1 MRTNPV
7 FDNPAAF
14 RAAKKATLQATL
26 ELNATPRHLL
36 DRGNP
41 NHPENFD
48 RPNLTGTPFEVAG
61 VKFTAIRY
69 ETPAPHGRLS
79 TDENGHV
86 FDSGA
91 GFISNQSVPKMQAS
105 LQMLFDETSKGDVGD
120 FRDRLGLV

>member
-14 RAAKKATLQATL
+14 RAAKKATLQATQ

-41 NHPENFD
+41 NHPDNFD
-48 RPNLTGTPFEVAG
+48 RPNSTGTPFEVAG

-69 ETPAPHGRLS
+69 ETPSPHWRLR

-86 FDSGA
+86 LNAGA
-91 GFISNQSVPKMQAS
+91 GFISNLSIPKMQAS
-105 LQMLFDETSKGDVGD
+105 LQKLFDETSKGDVAD
-120 FRDRLGLV
+120 FRNRLGLA